1 MAKEAGKPKVKKR
14 KDKAKPQRPKFC
26 PNTSKSFNLSL
37 SRSRQVHVS
46 STLLKKNNDE
56 LAKTLNLCK
65 VAMARLEKEKAAKD
79 AEIMELTIE
88 NNQLRAGPDPQ
99 DIEAEVQRRVR
110 EHLSKINGD
119 IRAAIDH
126 TIGLSNILTQ
136 LCVSSSRASVASS
149 SSSSAL
155 AAAGRNSDIGGARLR
170 QVVNI
175 RANNG
180 GESNTGASGNNTW
193 SRGSGNLLCFN
204 LSLI

>member
-14 KDKAKPQRPKFC
+14 KDKEKPTPKRPKFC

-99 DIEAEVQRRVR
+99 DIEAEIQRRVR

-149 SSSSAL
+149 VSSSVV
-155 AAAGRNSDIGGARLR
+155 GQRNSDIGGARLR
-170 QVVNI
+170 QVVNTKTNSI
-175 RANNG
+175 AG
-180 GESNTGASGNNTW
+180 SNTGAVASANNTW
-193 SRGSGNLLCFN
+193 SRGAGN
-204 LSLI
+204 

>member
-14 KDKAKPQRPKFC
+14 KDKEKPTPKRPKFC

-99 DIEAEVQRRVR
+99 DIEAEIQRRVR
-110 EHLSKINGD
+110 EHLSKIKGD

-126 TIGLSNILTQ
+126 TRGLSNILTQ

-149 SSSSAL
+149 VSSSAV
-155 AAAGRNSDIGGARLR
+155 GQRNSDIGGARLR
-170 QVVNI
+170 QVVNTKTNSI
-175 RANNG
+175 AGN
-180 GESNTGASGNNTW
+180 NTGAGGSANNTW
-193 SRGSGNLLCFN
+193 SRGAGN
-204 LSLI
+204 

>member
-14 KDKAKPQRPKFC
+14 KDKEKPTPKRPKFC

-99 DIEAEVQRRVR
+99 DIEAEIQRRVR

-119 IRAAIDH
+119 I
-126 TIGLSNILTQ
+126 
-136 LCVSSSRASVASS
+136 
-149 SSSSAL
+149 
-155 AAAGRNSDIGGARLR
+155 
-170 QVVNI
+170 
-175 RANNG
+175 
-180 GESNTGASGNNTW
+180 
-193 SRGSGNLLCFN
+193 
-204 LSLI
+204 